1 MSSEALVVRL
11 SGFGVDGDAFIA
23 GAATAALL
31 LVLVVAAIAYQRE
44 RRHAAAR
51 EARRHGEESSLR
63 RIKDL
68 EELRVRLVAL
78 ERQAEET
85 RQALVAR
92 AALDAAGPPSA
103 GPPSAAPVLPVPA
116 PAVDAAARPRALVCS
131 ADGALARVFESLLK
145 TRGFEAERCADGID
159 AAALAA
165 RRPPVLA
172 VLDLAATGSD
182 GAAIVRAVRVQLA
195 RGGRLFVLAHD
206 TAEAVRAGVG
216 DAERLLKPVDFVA
229 VARLIRGGAAQ
240 GVKR

>member
-1 MSSEALVVRL
+1 VSFEALALRL
-11 SGFGVDGDAFIA
+11 SGFGVDGDAFIV

-31 LVLVVAAIAYQRE
+31 LVLTVAAIAYWRE
-44 RRHAAAR
+44 RRLAAVR
-51 EARRHGEESSLR
+51 EMRRHGEESSLR

-92 AALDAAGPPSA
+92 AALDVAGPPPAALQGA
-103 GPPSAAPVLPVPA
+103 GPGTVPA
-116 PAVDAAARPRALVCS
+116 PAVDAASRPRALVCS
-131 ADGALARVFESLLK
+131 ADGALARVFESMLK

-172 VLDLAATGSD
+172 VLDLAATGND
-182 GAAIVRAVRVQLA
+182 GTAIVRAVRVQLA
-195 RGGRLFVLAHD
+195 RGGRLFVLVQD
-206 TAEAVRAGVG
+206 TAEAVRAGIG
-216 DAERLLKPVDFVA
+216 DAERILKPVDFVA
-229 VARLIRGGAAQ
+229 AARLIRGSVAQ